1 MPTTALRAPCVPLIT
16 HDPMFSLWSFADKLT
31 DDVPRHWTGQR
42 QFITGTI
49 AIDGQLHQFIGKLQP
64 DNARYMTE
72 FPALPQTGLEIRPLQ
87 TVYTFE
93 NEQICLELRFLS
105 PLLPDDLMLLSRPIS
120 YISYKITSRD
130 GQAHQIHLFLGFSC
144 EMAVNDPSQSVTMGQ
159 TALSIFCSSGTE
171 HMLRRSGDDHRIE
184 WGSFHLIAPTWG
196 KAMMPVRALNKRIH
210 SLYCDNSQPL
220 NLMDYQGPGFK
231 NAERIHYKPYDTVT
245 VGETYPVLLA
255 EQQFTLEDSRED
267 FLAVGYDD
275 ICSIQYFEENIRAY
289 WRKDGDTFLD
299 IVKKALS
306 EYPDICRRSQEFED
320 KLLARARAMHPKYAD
335 ILSLSYRHT
344 VAAHKLTWH
353 DGELQFFSKENYSNG
368 CIATVD
374 VTYPSIP
381 LFLLVCPELI
391 EGMLN
396 PIFKLVEKGLWEF
409 PFAPHDAGQYP
420 IANYQA
426 YGYAADYLMKG
437 ITAFSKQMPVEECGN
452 MILCVAA
459 LCYAQKDLRYFLKH
473 KDILLQ
479 WADYLVEAGF
489 DPENQLCTDDFA
501 GHLAHN
507 CNLSVKAIVALGATA
522 KLLED
527 CGFKTEAAI
536 YRTTAEGFAKDWE
549 HTAREG
555 DHTRL
560 AFDQEGT
567 WSIKY
572 NIVWDNLLHLNLFS
586 TELKAAEVESYK
598 ARVNAYG
605 LPLDCRSDY
614 TKSDWQMWSTVIAD
628 DPAYF
633 ELIVERMWD
642 FLQAT
647 PDRVPFTDWYFT
659 SRPIHRG
666 FQNRS
671 VQGGLFLPLVNLD

>member
-1 MPTTALRAPCVPLIT
+1 MQNSHLRPPCVPLIT
-16 HDPMFSLWSFADKLT
+16 CDPMFNIWSFSSKLT

-72 FPALPQTGLEIRPLQ
+72 FPALEQTDLQVRPLQ

-93 NEQICLELRFLS
+93 HEVLTLELRFLS

-120 YISYKITSRD
+120 YISYKLTAKD
-130 GQAHQIHLFLGFSC
+130 NKPHDIHLFLGFSC
-144 EMAVNDPSQSVTMGQ
+144 EIAVNDPSQIVTMGQ
-159 TALSIFCSSGTE
+159 TALSITCSSGTQR
-171 HMLRRSGDDHRIE
+171 MLQRSGDDHRIE
-184 WGSFHLIAPTWG
+184 WGTFHLIAPTWG
-196 KAMMPVRALNKRIH
+196 KAMMPVRALNRRIH
-210 SLYCDNSQPL
+210 QLYTDKSQPL
-220 NLMDYQGPGFK
+220 NPMDYQGSGF
-231 NAERIHYKPYDTVT
+231 NNCQHIHYKPYDTVE
-245 VGETYPVLLA
+245 VGKTWPLLLA
-255 EQQFTLEDSRED
+255 EQQFVLEGQKED

-289 WRKDGDTFLD
+289 WRKDGDSFLD
-299 IVKKALS
+299 IAKKALA
-306 EYPDICRRSQEFED
+306 EYPDICRRAEEFED
-320 KLLARARAMHPKYAD
+320 TLLARARAMHPKYAD
-335 ILSLSYRHT
+335 ILSLAYRQT

-381 LFLLVCPELI
+381 LFLLVCPQLI

-396 PIFKLVEKGLWEF
+396 PIFKLVSKGLWEF
-409 PFAPHDAGQYP
+409 PFAPHDCGQYP

-459 LCYAQKDLRYFLKH
+459 LCYAEKDLTYFLQH

-507 CNLSVKAIVALGATA
+507 CNLSIKAIVALGAIA
-522 KLLED
+522 KLLAD
-527 CGFKTEAAI
+527 SGFKEESAI
-536 YRTTAEGFAKDWE
+536 YRTTAEGFAREWE
-549 HTAREG
+549 NYAMDG
-555 DHTRL
+555 SHTRL
-560 AFDQEGT
+560 AFDQEDT

-586 TELKAAEVESYK
+586 QELKALEVDSYK
-598 ARVNAYG
+598 DRVNAYG
-605 LPLDCRSDY
+605 LPLDNRSDY
-614 TKSDWQMWSTVIAD
+614 TKSDWQMWSTVIAED
-628 DPAYF
+628 GEYF
-633 ELIVERMWD
+633 DLIVERMWD
-642 FLQAT
+642 FLNET
-647 PDRVPFTDWYFT
+647 PDRIPFTDWYFT
-659 SRPIHRG
+659 SAPLHRG